1 VSVTGPVF
9 DEVFFRKLARLSVR
23 ARKSIMGRAKGERR
37 SRRDGAGAEFKDF
50 RPYVAGDDLR
60 YVDWNIYRR
69 LDRLV
74 LKLFIEEED
83 LCLHLLLD
91 TSGSMGLGS
100 PPKLEYAVQTAAALA
115 FIGLVNLERVA
126 IGLFGP
132 ALGQTIRPRR
142 GKGQVFPLLKMLEE
156 VRPDGQTDLGTALG
170 RYALESRTTGTA
182 VLMTDL
188 FDPIGYQDGILSLLR
203 RGFEVHVLHLLSE
216 EELQPRLG
224 GDVRF
229 LDCENGAFKDV
240 TVDRSAIERYQRN
253 LQAFCREAERFCHRH
268 GVNYL
273 RTTTAY
279 PIEELIFR
287 RLRESRFLQ

>member
-1 VSVTGPVF
+1 MAQPAF
-9 DEVFFRKLARLSVR
+9 DEAFFRRLARLSLL
-23 ARKSIMGRAKGERR
+23 ARKSVIGRAKGERR

-60 YVDWNIYRR
+60 YVDWNIYSR

-83 LCLHLLLD
+83 LCLHLLID
-91 TSGSMGLGS
+91 TSASMGLGS
-100 PPKLEYAVQTAAALA
+100 PPKLEYAVQTATALA

-132 ALGQTIRPRR
+132 GLGQTIRPRR
-142 GKGQVFPLLKMLEE
+142 GKAQVSPLLKMLRQ
-156 VRPDGQTDLGTALG
+156 VSPAGPTDLRTALG

-182 VLMTDL
+182 VLLTDL
-188 FDPIGYQDGILSLLR
+188 FDPVGYQDGILSLLR

-216 EELQPRLG
+216 EELQPKLA
-224 GDVRF
+224 GDLRF

-240 TVDRSAIERYQRN
+240 TVDRSAIERYRRN
-253 LQAFCREAERFCHRH
+253 LQAFCREAEMFCHRQD
-268 GVNYL
+268 VNYL
-273 RTTTAY
+273 CTSTAY